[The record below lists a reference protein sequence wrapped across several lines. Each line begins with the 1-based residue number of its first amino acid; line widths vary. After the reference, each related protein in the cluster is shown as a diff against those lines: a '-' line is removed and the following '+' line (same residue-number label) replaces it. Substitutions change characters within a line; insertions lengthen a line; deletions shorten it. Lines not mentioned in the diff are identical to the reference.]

1 MFTLCSSSVSRVHA
15 VNMNALST
23 TGTELEDTLIK
34 LACTLLYSKLSELNT
49 AIQEVLK
56 FGTLCSNFVPTMTA
70 CTCHPHEPG

>member
-1 MFTLCSSSVSRVHA
+1 
-15 VNMNALST
+15 MNALST

-34 LACTLLYSKLSELNT
+34 LDCTLLYNKPSS

-70 CTCHPHEPG
+70 YTSHPHEPG